1 MRVSIPRGTKLK
13 GIFLALA
20 AGALLASGAQAA
32 PPQKP
37 TIQQLAAFPQFSN
50 FVLSPDGQ
58 HIAALRGR
66 GEDQVIAVW
75 KADALD
81 QAPTLIGAQRM
92 KITGVSFIK
101 NDRLAVNFWQPFDL
115 RGEGVT
121 KTFISKLMI
130 TDLQGKKWNEPI
142 NQGRAMSKAAEL
154 MQSLSNPTVLSRL
167 PNDPHH
173 ILIVNN
179 YGSSSG
185 DVYRI
190 DLRDYTS
197 ERVQMS
203 ERSVGGYIVDQD
215 GALRARLKQD
225 IDGTGAYVSAEFRNA
240 KTGTWEEHF
249 RSYVKDRDQTS
260 IVGISRDPNIAYLL
274 TNVGQD
280 KSAIYEYDIAA
291 RQRKDLVFQH
301 RFFDAS
307 GVAVNPYHAA
317 GDGFGELLGIVY
329 NGPRGD
335 DMELTSP
342 KLRAL
347 DAGLRKALGIQSRK
361 MTVVDPATGGRAEI
375 DYAIEKNISVNS
387 YTPDFSSLIVKVD
400 GAATPPEYYLFR
412 NGQLTLLAK
421 SYPDIDPRALGS
433 TELVYYKARDG
444 LDIPAFLTKPNPEL
458 CGAGPWPAVVHPHGG
473 PWARDTMDFD
483 GSMWV
488 SLMTSRC
495 MAVLR
500 PQYRGSAGWGRK
512 LWMAGDAEWGQ
523 KMQDDKDDGAK
534 WLLDQKL
541 AIPGRIAMFGFSY
554 GGYAAFDAAIRPAG
568 TYKCAIAGAGV
579 SDIRRI
585 WSRFYTNPF
594 FRQAQAPTVK
604 GVSPVDQA
612 ANIQIPI
619 MVYHGERDQTVPIE
633 QSEWFVEK
641 AKTSGKPVVY
651 HAIADYAHG
660 PAWSRQIM
668 ADQLGYIEDYLLND
682 CGGGGL

>member
-1 MRVSIPRGTKLK
+1 MKWILS
-13 GIFLALA
+13 ALA
-20 AGALLASGAQAA
+20 AGALVLSTAYAA

-50 FVLSPDGQ
+50 FTLSPDGR

-75 KADALD
+75 KSDALD

-92 KITGVSFIK
+92 KISGVSFIK
-101 NDRLAVNFWQPFDL
+101 NDRLAVNFWQQFDL
-115 RGEGVT
+115 RSDRVS

-130 TDLQGKKWNEPI
+130 TDLEGKEWNEPI
-142 NQGRAMSKAAEL
+142 QQVRADSRAQEL
-154 MQSLSNPTVLSRL
+154 MQSLSNPTVLNRL

-173 ILIVNN
+173 ILVINN
-179 YGSSSG
+179 FGSSAG
-185 DVYRI
+185 DVFRV
-190 DLRDYTS
+190 DLRDYSS
-197 ERVQMS
+197 ERIQMS
-203 ERSVGGYIVDQD
+203 EQRVSGYVTDLE
-215 GALRARLKQD
+215 GTLRARQQQN
-225 IDGTGAYVSAEFRNA
+225 IDGTGAYVAAEFRNA
-240 KTGTWEEHF
+240 KSGLWEEHF

-260 IVGISRDPNIAYLL
+260 IVAISGDPNIAYILS
-274 TNVGQD
+274 NVGQD
-280 KSAIYEYDIAA
+280 KAAIYEYDVNA

-301 RFFDAS
+301 RFFDAN
-307 GVAVNPYHAA
+307 GVAVNPYREA
-317 GDGFGELLGIVY
+317 GQGFGELLAAGY

-335 DMELTSP
+335 EREWLSP
-342 KLRAL
+342 RMRAL
-347 DAGLRKALGIQSRK
+347 DAGLKQALGIKERLI
-361 MTVVDPATGGRAEI
+361 TLVDPATGERANVE
-375 DYAIEKNISVNS
+375 YPVEKSYSIVS
-387 YTPDFSSLIVKVD
+387 YTPDLSTLILSVD
-400 GAATPPEYYLFR
+400 GASTPPEHYLFR
-412 NGQLTLLAK
+412 NGKLTMLAK
-421 SYPDIDPRALGS
+421 SYPDIDPRSLGS

-444 LDIPAFLTKPNPEL
+444 LDIPGFLTKPDPEL

-488 SLMTSRC
+488 PLMASRC
-495 MAVLR
+495 MTVLR

-534 WLLDQKL
+534 WLIDQKL

-604 GVSPVDQA
+604 GVSPVDEA

-633 QSEWFVEK
+633 QSDWFVVK
-641 AKTSGKPVVY
+641 AKQSGKPVVY
-651 HAIADYAHG
+651 HKIADYAHG
-660 PAWSRQIM
+660 PAWTRKIM
-668 ADQLGYIEDYLLND
+668 ADQLGHIEDYLLND